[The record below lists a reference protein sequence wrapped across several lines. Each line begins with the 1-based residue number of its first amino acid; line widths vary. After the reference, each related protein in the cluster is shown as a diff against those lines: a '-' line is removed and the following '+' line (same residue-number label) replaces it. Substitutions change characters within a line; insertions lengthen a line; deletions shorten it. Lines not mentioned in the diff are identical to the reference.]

1 MPATETDAEHTK
13 VLEFGL
19 GDGTYC
25 LDIGVID
32 EIVDAGELTRIPNS
46 PEHVEGVMDLR
57 GRTTTIVDPKTL
69 FSIEETGPRERI
81 VVFDD
86 DRVSESGTVGWIVD
100 EVFQVRDVA
109 AADVDQ
115 GTTADDGGVHGIVK
129 SDGRFVVWVA
139 PDVEGDID
147 AGIDGAG
154 SDAAADGSA
163 KA

>member
-1 MPATETDAEHTK
+1 MAAIEADAEPTK

-19 GDGTYC
+19 GNGTYC

-46 PEHVEGVMDLR
+46 PDHVEGVMDLR

-69 FSIEETGPRERI
+69 FGIDEAGPRERI

-86 DRVSESGTVGWIVD
+86 DRLDEGGTVGWMVD

-109 AADVDQ
+109 PEDVDQ
-115 GTTADDGGVHGIVK
+115 TTTVDDDGVRGIVK
-129 SDGRFVVWVA
+129 SDDRFVVWVA
-139 PDVEGDID
+139 PAVD
-147 AGIDGAG
+147 AG
-154 SDAAADGSA
+154 DAEPVETSA
-163 KA
+163 

>member
-1 MPATETDAEHTK
+1 MAAIEADAEPTK

-46 PEHVEGVMDLR
+46 PDHVEGVMDLR

-69 FSIEETGPRERI
+69 FGIDEAGRRGRI

-86 DRVSESGTVGWIVD
+86 DKVDESGTVGWMVD
-100 EVFQVRDVA
+100 EVFQVRDVVPD
-109 AADVDQ
+109 DVDA
-115 GTTADDGGVHGIVK
+115 GTTADDAGVNGIVK
-129 SDGRFVVWVA
+129 SDERFVVWVT
-139 PDVEGDID
+139 PDVDEL
-147 AGIDGAG
+147 
-154 SDAAADGSA
+154 ADSVA
-163 KA
+163 DVTE

>member
-1 MPATETDAEHTK
+1 MPATQSDAEHTK

-46 PEHVEGVMDLR
+46 PDHVEGVMDLR

-69 FSIEETGPRERI
+69 FSIEGTGPRERI

-86 DRVSESGTVGWIVD
+86 DRVSEGGTVGWIVD
-100 EVFQVRDVA
+100 EVFQVRDVTPD
-109 AADVDQ
+109 DVDR
-115 GTTADDGGVHGIVK
+115 GTTADDEGVHGIVK
-129 SDGRFVVWVA
+129 SDDRFVVWVA
-139 PDVEGDID
+139 PDVD
-147 AGIDGAG
+147 APTESTIADLTDGETTEA
-154 SDAAADGSA
+154 
-163 KA
+163 

>member
-1 MPATETDAEHTK
+1 MAAIETEAEPTK

-57 GRTTTIVDPKTL
+57 GRTTTIIDPKTL
-69 FSIEETGPRERI
+69 FDIPESGARDRI

-86 DRVSESGTVGWIVD
+86 TEIDAGGTVGWMVD

-109 AADVDQ
+109 PADIDQ
-115 GTTADDGGVHGIVK
+115 GTTVDDEGVLGIVK
-129 SDGRFVVWVA
+129 SDDRFVVWVSPETA
-139 PDVEGDID
+139 AIGDD
-147 AGIDGAG
+147 TVVVD
-154 SDAAADGSA
+154 DAA
-163 KA
+163 

>member
-1 MPATETDAEHTK
+1 MAATEADAEPTK

-46 PEHVEGVMDLR
+46 PDHVEGVMDLR

-69 FSIEETGPRERI
+69 FDIGENGPRERI

-86 DRVSESGTVGWIVD
+86 NEIDEGGTVGWMVD
-100 EVFQVRDVA
+100 EVFQVRDVSPE
-109 AADVDQ
+109 DIDR
-115 GTTADDGGVHGIVK
+115 GTTVEDEGVRGIVK
-129 SDGRFVVWVA
+129 SDDRFVVWVS
-139 PDVEGDID
+139 PDVDD
-147 AGIDGAG
+147 ALAADVDDV
-154 SDAAADGSA
+154 DAAEA
-163 KA
+163 

>member
-1 MPATETDAEHTK
+1 MAATEAEAEPTK

-69 FSIEETGPRERI
+69 FDIDEDGPRERI

-86 DRVSESGTVGWIVD
+86 AEIDEGGTVGWMVD
-100 EVFQVRDVA
+100 EVFQVRDVSPE
-109 AADVDQ
+109 DVDQ
-115 GTTADDGGVHGIVK
+115 GTTVEDEGVRGIVK
-129 SDGRFVVWVA
+129 SDDRFVVWVS
-139 PDVEGDID
+139 PDVDD
-147 AGIDGAG
+147 AL
-154 SDAAADGSA
+154 AAELDDVEAA
-163 KA
+163 EA

>member
-1 MPATETDAEHTK
+1 MAATETAAEPTK

-19 GDGTYC
+19 GEGTYC

-46 PEHVEGVMDLR
+46 PAHVEGVMDLR

-69 FSIEETGPRERI
+69 FEIPEEGPRERI

-86 DRVSESGTVGWIVD
+86 DEVDEGGTVGWMVD

-109 AADVDQ
+109 AADVDR
-115 GTTADDGGVHGIVK
+115 GTTVDEEGIRGIVK
-129 SDGRFVVWVA
+129 SDDRFVVWVS
-139 PDVEGDID
+139 PDVDEIVAGDVVPGN
-147 AGIDGAG
+147 AEA
-154 SDAAADGSA
+154 
-163 KA
+163 

>member
-1 MPATETDAEHTK
+1 MAAMETEAEPTK

-46 PEHVEGVMDLR
+46 PDHVEGVMDLR

-69 FSIEETGPRERI
+69 FSIDEEGPRERI

-86 DRVSESGTVGWIVD
+86 AEIDEGGTVGWMVD

-109 AADVDQ
+109 PEDVDQ
-115 GTTADDGGVHGIVK
+115 TTTVNDEGVNGIVK
-129 SDGRFVVWVA
+129 SDDRFVVWVS
-139 PDVEGDID
+139 PDVDDIDDIEDLDADLGDEGDD
-147 AGIDGAG
+147 A
-154 SDAAADGSA
+154 
-163 KA
+163 

>member
-1 MPATETDAEHTK
+1 MAATETEAEPTK

-46 PEHVEGVMDLR
+46 PDHVEGVMDLR

-69 FSIEETGPRERI
+69 FDIEAEGPRERI

-86 DRVSESGTVGWIVD
+86 DEIDEGGTVGWMVD

-109 AADVDQ
+109 PGDVDR
-115 GTTADDGGVHGIVK
+115 GTTVDDEGIRGIVK
-129 SDGRFVVWVA
+129 SDDRFVVWVS
-139 PDVEGDID
+139 PDVEEITDID
-147 AGIDGAG
+147 A
-154 SDAAADGSA
+154 ADVVSEESEP
-163 KA
+163 

>member
-1 MPATETDAEHTK
+1 MAATETETERTK

-46 PEHVEGVMDLR
+46 PDHVEGVMDLR

-69 FSIEETGPRERI
+69 FDIPEEGPRERI

-86 DRVSESGTVGWIVD
+86 DRLSEGGTVGWIVD

-109 AADVDQ
+109 SENVDEGTTTDDQ
-115 GTTADDGGVHGIVK
+115 GVNGIVK
-129 SDGRFVVWVA
+129 SDDRFVVWVD
-139 PDVEGDID
+139 PTVD
-147 AGIDGAG
+147 
-154 SDAAADGSA
+154 ADGVETLPDSDSA
-163 KA
+163 V